1 MVYAGA
7 ESRTAFDFQDAGFIR
22 TKVGQAG
29 FPCNTHAG
37 EVMFA
42 RELHTGK
49 IGEHIC
55 ALRMLKAGISASIV
69 NLETVDVIAWDRN
82 KVWRVQVKS
91 GHIRY
96 EKDRQAGY
104 QFNIAVGGKQKRP
117 LTYED
122 CDIVA
127 LVAIEHEQVWFYP
140 VDTLG
145 RAKSK
150 RVKTSKFDDPHLCLK
165 TWERALDHYQ

>member
-1 MVYAGA
+1 M
-7 ESRTAFDFQDAGFIR
+7 
-22 TKVGQAG
+22 
-29 FPCNTHAG
+29 
-37 EVMFA
+37 
-42 RELHTGK
+42 
-49 IGEHIC
+49 
-55 ALRMLKAGISASIV
+55 RMLKVGINASIV

-91 GHIRY
+91 CHLRY
-96 EKDRQAGY
+96 EKDRPAGY
-104 QFNIAVGGKQKRP
+104 QFNISVGGKQKRP
-117 LTYED
+117 LTYDD

-127 LVAIEHEQVWFYP
+127 LVGIEHEQVWFYP

-150 RVKTSKFDDPHLCLK
+150 RVKPSKFDDPHLCLK